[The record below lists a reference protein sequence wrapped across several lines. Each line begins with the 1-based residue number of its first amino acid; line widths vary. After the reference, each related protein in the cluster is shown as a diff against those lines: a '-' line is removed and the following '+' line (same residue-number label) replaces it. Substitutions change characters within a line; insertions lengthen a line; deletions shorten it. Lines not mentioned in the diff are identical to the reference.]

1 MKDITI
7 SPIERFKV
15 VLIYLIASIFLFTT
29 ASEAYNFIKFNIDV
43 RITYIVVFVL
53 LIFVFLVRIL
63 RTKIDFIALMLVA
76 RIFIFIITLLL
87 FSNSIDMMPR
97 FLAVVVAFLSYSIF
111 FNLQLN
117 DNDFMTF
124 IKFVF
129 LVVSIQTISA
139 AFNAMNLGVILNHIK
154 VYIRIPFGGSNYIS
168 SFLIMLLPFIWFNV
182 DKKIHKYGLSFIG
195 LLAIILTRSNT
206 GFIMLLLFTTMV
218 GIKMKGRKKTL
229 KILVL
234 IIAIIL
240 AVFTIY
246 SINSEF
252 FDRYLNVFSNL
263 FSGNESNSIVIAFNG
278 RIQLY
283 KTAIDL
289 ISENFLF
296 GLGVNYVENLGALA
310 HNVVLESLLQA
321 GIFNML
327 ILLLVFTIIFRRTKR
342 FPDNNLCLAMNVS
355 LIIVLVNGMIEPNLF
370 AFNFDFFFWGIVG
383 YCMKR
388 YSYNRKIGKR
398 DIALK

>member
-1 MKDITI
+1 MKAITI

-15 VLIYLIASIFLFTT
+15 VLLYLIAVIFLFTT

-53 LIFVFLVRIL
+53 LVLIFLLKIL
-63 RTKIDFIALMLVA
+63 RAKFDFIALMLVS
-76 RIFIFIITLLL
+76 RVFLFIITLLL
-87 FSNSIDMMPR
+87 FDNSIDMMPR
-97 FLAVVVAFLSYSIF
+97 FLAVIIAFLSYSIF
-111 FNLQLN
+111 FNLQLS
-117 DNDFMTF
+117 DDGFITF

-139 AFNAMNLGVILNHIK
+139 AFNAMNLDIILNHIK

-182 DKKIHKYGLSFIG
+182 DNKIHKYGLSFLGVI
-195 LLAIILTRSNT
+195 AIILTRSNT
-206 GFIMLLLFTTMV
+206 GFMMLLLFTTLV
-218 GIKMKGRKKTL
+218 TIKMKGRKKIL
-229 KILVL
+229 KIFS
-234 IIAIIL
+234 IIIGIIL

-252 FDRYLNVFSNL
+252 FDRYLNVFSNI
-263 FSGNESNSIVIAFNG
+263 FSGNESNSVITAFNG

-283 KTAIDL
+283 KMAVDL
-289 ISENFLF
+289 IRENFLF
-296 GLGVNYVENLGALA
+296 GLGVNYVEDLGALA

-327 ILLLVFTIIFRRTKR
+327 ILILVFTLIYKRTKR
-342 FPDNNLCLAMNVS
+342 FPDNNLCLAMNIS
-355 LIIVLVNGMIEPNLF
+355 LILVLANGMIEPNLF
-370 AFNFDFFFWGIVG
+370 AYNFDFFFWGIVG

-388 YSYNRKIGKR
+388 CSYNRKIGKR
-398 DIALK
+398 EIELK